1 MGLADDRKPV
11 NLMTVHVSKSV
22 TVHEV
27 SNTMANVEDP
37 TEMGMIVIGI
47 ADNKDAYDAW
57 KSVYHKNAILVEQHY
72 VTGIADEA
80 MKLYG
85 SVDQYFRSVA
95 QSIRDSKMSEDL
107 KSFVLQHMEVVNF
120 HGKEVLVLYSF
131 RESESLFNG
140 TKWIREGNAT
150 VEAR

>member
-1 MGLADDRKPV
+1 
-11 NLMTVHVSKSV
+11 
-22 TVHEV
+22 
-27 SNTMANVEDP
+27 
-37 TEMGMIVIGI
+37 MIVIGI